1 MKVRA
6 DQIKVGFLLDL
17 EGDPY
22 ADPDHGGTPDHLN
35 SFEFELAE
43 VTEVEMETADCVRIG
58 GPGFCV
64 GFPVDHEIDAKLGRG
79 ACVCY
84 SVSRAGYDVRVYDP
98 DMNEVET
105 YEAGNSRWDSQAYV
119 EPRTPDALDLRTL
132 KRFAR
137 QTAEE
142 MADAWGINLPMVH
155 LVESD
160 ADQ

>member
-6 DQIKVGFLLDL
+6 DKVRIGYLLDL
-17 EGDPY
+17 AGDPY
-22 ADPDHGGTPDHLN
+22 ADPHNGGTPDHLN

-64 GFPVDHEIDAKLGRG
+64 GFPVDHELDAKLGRG
-79 ACVCY
+79 AFVDY
-84 SVSRAGYDVRVYDP
+84 SVNRNGYDVRVYD
-98 DMNEVET
+98 DDANEVEA
-105 YEAGNSRWDSQAYV
+105 YSAGNSRWDSQAYV

-132 KRFAR
+132 KKFAR

-142 MADAWGINLPMVH
+142 MAGEWGINLPMVN

-160 ADQ
+160 DQ